1 MCIHRDRKAASSDP
15 PSVRRSWPC
24 LDGAEVRVF
33 GPKPL
38 RHVSPFTVLRAGG
51 SPVEGRRAVQGLYS
65 EGCQR
70 PGVEL
75 WGIPHVTS
83 APGCA
88 TRGYTRKPPGLERE
102 TEIGLLFPELHLAI
116 CRTDYWRGAPSHCT
130 FPPLG
135 CALLEVRFLIMRA
148 DTRIRPGD
156 VQLWLK
162 HPSGQ
167 RAELSW

>member
-1 MCIHRDRKAASSDP
+1 MCIHRDRKAASP
-15 PSVRRSWPC
+15 FRPSVRRSWPC

-51 SPVEGRRAVQGLYS
+51 SLVKGRRAAQGLYS

-116 CRTDYWRGAPSHCT
+116 CRADHWRGAPSHCT
-130 FPPLG
+130 FPPWLRIAGGPLSHYTRGHAYKTGG
-135 CALLEVRFLIMRA
+135 CATV
-148 DTRIRPGD
+148 
-156 VQLWLK
+156 VK